1 VAYNTKKIKRD
12 VDGNPVPQM
21 YNPATEEYEVLQGGS
36 GASRHMLYS
45 PDGTPVD
52 TTGNKLGV
60 RDDEVAQALA
70 ALLTQ
75 LDTTG
80 VKKIIDALPAGNN
93 KIGKVDVEASAL
105 PAGAATEAKQDSA
118 ISELQ
123 NLQGKDFATQAT
135 LAAILAKMP
144 AAPATEAKQDS
155 AISELQAIKGKDFAT
170 QTTLAAILSKIISA
184 PATEAKQDTLNA
196 LIGEVQANPTAN
208 TILGRMKSLES
219 KIDTL
224 DVVID
229 SILAKIIAAP
239 STEAKQDTI
248 IGYVDGVEA
257 VLANIL
263 AKIIDSPATEAKQ
276 DTLISHV
283 DGVEAAL
290 ATLLTKAGFD
300 AKADISLTALRD
312 DLRGTGSKTLTD
324 LANALVPLATAAKQ
338 DTLAGLVS
346 TAANQTALQNLIGS
360 LAAAAV
366 TDPTASAALIQ
377 LLKGL
382 LKQLQGGGTGAAPV
396 QLTGSNVEIGGV
408 SFAVSGGDTLRNTA
422 TNKPDAAAAHAVI
435 PFCYYFS
442 VDTGVVEVTDGTN
455 WVVI

>member
-1 VAYNTKKIKRD
+1 MAFNTKKIKRD

-21 YNPATEEYEVLQGGS
+21 YNPATGEYEVLQGGS
-36 GASRHMLYS
+36 GASRHTLYS
-45 PDGTPVD
+45 PDGVPVD

-60 RDDEVAQALA
+60 RDEEVAQALA

-80 VKKIIDALPAGNN
+80 LKKIIDALPAGNN

-144 AAPATEAKQDS
+144 AAPATEAKQM
-155 AISELQAIKGKDFAT
+155 ALQNA
-170 QTTLAAILSKIISA
+170 
-184 PATEAKQDTLNA
+184 LNA

-224 DVVID
+224 DEVID
-229 SILAKIIAAP
+229 SILAKIIASPA
-239 STEAKQDTI
+239 TEAKQDTI

-283 DGVEAAL
+283 NGVEAAL

-312 DLRGTGSKTLTD
+312 ALRGTGSKTLTD

-382 LKQLQGGGTGAAPV
+382 LKQLQGAGTGAAPV
-396 QLTGSNVEIGGV
+396 QLTGSYVGYSTDTKPTISNYTPGTEIT
-408 SFAVSGGDTLRNTA
+408 FLELDT
-422 TNKPDAAAAHAVI
+422 DDV
-435 PFCYYFS
+435 YVY
-442 VDTGVVEVTDGTN
+442 DGTD
-455 WVVI
+455 WVVLA